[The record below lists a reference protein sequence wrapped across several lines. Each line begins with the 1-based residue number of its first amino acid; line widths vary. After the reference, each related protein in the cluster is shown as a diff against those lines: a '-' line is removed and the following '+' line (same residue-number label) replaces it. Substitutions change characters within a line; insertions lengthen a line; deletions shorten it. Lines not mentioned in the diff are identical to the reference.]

1 MWSARNGFDDVVSL
15 LLQKLADIHTIDNV
29 RQCSLLCP

>member
-15 LLQKLADIHTIDNV
+15 LLEKEADIHIIDNV
-29 RQCSLLCP
+29 RPCLQLWQ